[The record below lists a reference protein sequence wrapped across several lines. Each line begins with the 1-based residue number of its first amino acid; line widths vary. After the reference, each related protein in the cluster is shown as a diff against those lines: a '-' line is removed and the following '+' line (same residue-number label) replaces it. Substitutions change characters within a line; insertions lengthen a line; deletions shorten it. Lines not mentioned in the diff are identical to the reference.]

1 MNDRRELDAF
11 EQEVRA
17 AFRSHLAALE
27 RSVPARPPEIAWS
40 ERDLLRGRV
49 LEREA
54 RWITPRRRHRST
66 VSQLAAALGA
76 VAAVAAFALVANL
89 ALRAV
94 QPGPAASE
102 RPSAALS
109 VIPSAAASGLPSVA
123 PSSSSF
129 VLEAYEIAS
138 FGSHWLTALAPGY
151 ASNAYVIDS
160 TATADLVERV
170 SLIDGERATVIMR
183 GQPDLLTSVVVGRP
197 RLLAPG
203 GCLLVM
209 DDLNQIW
216 EWCTPDGVSG
226 SLSQAHFAQAGEAK
240 VEITAF
246 TTWPAQSP
254 EDGYHQMTYIL
265 AVEPGRGQLVRYP
278 LFERP
283 DAVATDYLAEPR
295 DLSGVEAICSVDG
308 AVFLLDRGRVVR
320 FVDGRE
326 TDWQPA
332 APQAGAAPQYDLMSV
347 GLAGEHSLYLYD
359 SANLRVVVVSA
370 TDGSLLGTYGAW
382 GEGWT
387 GGPAGMFVA
396 MGRNPAVMGQT
407 VIFDLQ
413 EGLDPASL
421 DVPVLYWIAQGRLWG
436 AALPDDTQA
445 TTSLP
450 VPPPTPTPSDTPP
463 PSGSLA
469 TPTTS
474 LPVPPPT
481 PTPADTPPPS
491 G

>member
-1 MNDRRELDAF
+1 MNDRRELAAF

-27 RSVPARPPEIAWS
+27 RSVPARPPEVAWS
-40 ERDLLRGRV
+40 ERDTLRGRV
-49 LEREA
+49 VEREA

-94 QPGPAASE
+94 QPGPAASGG
-102 RPSAALS
+102 
-109 VIPSAAASGLPSVA
+109 PSAAA
-123 PSSSSF
+123 SSSSF
-129 VLEAYEIAS
+129 VLEGHEIAS
-138 FGSHWLTALAPGY
+138 FGTDELTALAPGY
-151 ASNAYVIDS
+151 ASYAYVIDG
-160 TATADLVERV
+160 TADLVERV
-170 SLIDGERATVIMR
+170 SLFDGSRSTEIVR
-183 GQPDLLTSVVVGRP
+183 GQPAFDGGVVGRP

-216 EWCTPDGVSG
+216 EWCTPSGLG
-226 SLSQAHFAQAGEAK
+226 SLSQAYFAQSRVE

-246 TTWPAQSP
+246 TTWPAQSLG
-254 EDGYHQMTYIL
+254 EGYHQMSYIL

-295 DLSGVEAICSVDG
+295 DLSGVETICSVDD

-332 APQAGAAPQYDLMSV
+332 APPAGAAPQYDLMSV
-347 GLAGEHSLYLYD
+347 GLDGERRLYLYD
-359 SANLRVVVVSA
+359 SANSRVVAVSA
-370 TDGSLLGTYGAW
+370 TDGSLLGTYGAQ

-396 MGRNPAVMGQT
+396 VGRNPAVMGRTVVFSLQT
-407 VIFDLQ
+407 
-413 EGLDPASL
+413 GLDPAFL
-421 DVPVLYWIAQGRLWG
+421 DVPVLYWIADGRLWG
-436 AALPDDTQA
+436 AALADDTQGA
-445 TTSLP
+445 TPTTSLP

-481 PTPADTPPPS
+481 PTPSDTPPPS